1 MKSFHIYAMA
11 FAIIAMPT
19 ITAQAQSDGIR
30 VTGTSA
36 VKKNPASDN
45 PPKEYTALGNSLYEC
60 VYQYDIMATAK
71 SGETVPET
79 YSTILQIGNNSA
91 KFTDMATY
99 CIDSLAMKPDADG
112 NEIAELTNKRNK
124 KEYLFTGEVYQ
135 NIPEGKTTYTDIV
148 IPNIVEY
155 EEDFAPFEWT
165 LTEDTLTVCG
175 YPCMKATMTYGGRNW
190 EAWYTE
196 EIASSNGPWKFAGLP
211 GLIMKVSDDKGRH
224 TFTAVSFRESAMP
237 MGKLRNINIQKTSRD
252 KFLQSKNYMEED
264 PMRRISTE
272 SISNITVT
280 ANKSILINGVPLIQ
294 RPNGYTPI
302 ELK

>member
-1 MKSFHIYAMA
+1 MKSFHIHAMA
-11 FAIIAMPT
+11 FAIIAMST
-19 ITAQAQSDGIR
+19 FAVQAQSDGIR

-60 VYQYDIMATAK
+60 VYQYDIMATTK

-124 KEYLFTGEVYQ
+124 KEFLFTGEVYQ
-135 NIPEGKTTYTDIV
+135 NIPEGKITYTDIV

-175 YPCMKATMTYGGRNW
+175 YPCMKATTTYGGRNW

-211 GLIMKVSDDKGRH
+211 GLIMKVSDDKGIH
-224 TFTAVSFRESAMP
+224 KFTAVSFRESAMP

>member
-19 ITAQAQSDGIR
+19 ITAQAQSDEIR

-36 VKKNPASDN
+36 VKKNPTSDN

-112 NEIAELTNKRNK
+112 NEIAE
-124 KEYLFTGEVYQ
+124 Q
-135 NIPEGKTTYTDIV
+135 I
-148 IPNIVEY
+148 
-155 EEDFAPFEWT
+155 
-165 LTEDTLTVCG
+165 
-175 YPCMKATMTYGGRNW
+175 GR
-190 EAWYTE
+190 
-196 EIASSNGPWKFAGLP
+196 ASC
-211 GLIMKVSDDKGRH
+211 
-224 TFTAVSFRESAMP
+224 RERV
-237 MGKLRNINIQKTSRD
+237 L
-252 KFLQSKNYMEED
+252 
-264 PMRRISTE
+264 
-272 SISNITVT
+272 
-280 ANKSILINGVPLIQ
+280 
-294 RPNGYTPI
+294 
-302 ELK
+302 

>member
-1 MKSFHIYAMA
+1 MA

-19 ITAQAQSDGIR
+19 ITAQAQSDEIR

-36 VKKNPASDN
+36 VKKNPTSDN

-124 KEYLFTGEVYQ
+124 KNSCL
-135 NIPEGKTTYTDIV
+135 PEGSAKKHSRRQNHLY
-148 IPNIVEY
+148 
-155 EEDFAPFEWT
+155 
-165 LTEDTLTVCG
+165 
-175 YPCMKATMTYGGRNW
+175 
-190 EAWYTE
+190 
-196 EIASSNGPWKFAGLP
+196 
-211 GLIMKVSDDKGRH
+211 RH
-224 TFTAVSFRESAMP
+224 RYSQHR
-237 MGKLRNINIQKTSRD
+237 
-252 KFLQSKNYMEED
+252 
-264 PMRRISTE
+264 
-272 SISNITVT
+272 
-280 ANKSILINGVPLIQ
+280 GV
-294 RPNGYTPI
+294 
-302 ELK
+302 